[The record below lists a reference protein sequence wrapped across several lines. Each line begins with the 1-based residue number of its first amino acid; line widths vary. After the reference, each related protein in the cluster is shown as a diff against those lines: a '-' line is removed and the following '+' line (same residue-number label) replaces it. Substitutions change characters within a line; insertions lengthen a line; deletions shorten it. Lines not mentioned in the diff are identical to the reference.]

1 MEKEEVLK
9 IVQEKKPIVGE
20 MERSKI
26 NVANWVALIVTCVVA
41 IAFMI
46 VASALGNHMVVFA
59 IGAICFTWA
68 SSLYFG
74 QYFIAK
80 RKHLGILIGAILEL
94 IGALIMILNFIL
106 AACGVI

>member
-1 MEKEEVLK
+1 
-9 IVQEKKPIVGE
+9 
-20 MERSKI
+20 
-26 NVANWVALIVTCVVA
+26 
-41 IAFMI
+41 MI

-80 RKHLGILIGAILEL
+80 RKYFGILIGAILEL
-94 IGALIMILNFIL
+94 IGTLSMITLFVL
-106 AACGVI
+106 TAVGVI